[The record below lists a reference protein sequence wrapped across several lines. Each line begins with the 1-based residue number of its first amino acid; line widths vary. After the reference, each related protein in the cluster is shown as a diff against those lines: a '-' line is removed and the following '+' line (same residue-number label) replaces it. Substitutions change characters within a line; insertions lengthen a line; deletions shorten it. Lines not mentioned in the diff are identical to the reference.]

1 MDIHYTPD
9 ELAFREEVRDFLHKE
24 LPASLSA
31 KVKLGKRLGKADLA
45 GWMKTL
51 NQRGWYASH
60 WPEALG
66 GTGWSIVQKHIFDEE
81 CATFGAPRVLPF
93 GVMMVGPVIIKF
105 GTPEQ
110 KAHYLPRI
118 LDGTDWWCQGYSE
131 PGAGSDLASLKTR
144 AVRDGDHYIVN
155 GQKTWTTLAQH
166 ADWMFCLVRT
176 DAEAKPQRGIS
187 FLLIDMKSPGVSVR
201 PIITLDGEHEVN
213 EVFLD
218 NVRVPVANLVGTE
231 NEGWTCAKFL
241 LTYERTGLAGIGM
254 SKALL
259 EHLKRVSGRELCDGK
274 PMIEDP
280 LFRCQIAEIEMQ
292 LMAIEMSTLRTLAAA
307 RDGGVPG
314 AESSILKVKGTE
326 IRQAITHLLR
336 KVLGPHAMPFLEEE
350 MELDYQGELLH
361 TEYSAT
367 PAGQYFIM
375 RKVSIYG
382 GSNEIQKNIVS
393 KMILEL

>member
-1 MDIHYTPD
+1 MDIHYTPE
-9 ELAFREEVRDFLHKE
+9 ELAFREEVRDFLRNE
-24 LPASLSA
+24 LPADLSA
-31 KVKLGKRLGKADLA
+31 KVRLGKRLSKADHLR
-45 GWMKTL
+45 WMRTL
-51 NQRGWYASH
+51 NSRGWYAAH
-60 WPEALG
+60 WPQELG
-66 GTGWSIVQKHIFDEE
+66 GTGWNVVQKHIFEEE
-81 CATFGAPRVLPF
+81 CAAFGAPRVLPF
-93 GVMMVGPVIIKF
+93 GVLMVGPVIIKF

-118 LDGTDWWCQGYSE
+118 LNCDDWWAQGYSE

-144 AVRDGDHYIVN
+144 AVRDGDFYVVN
-155 GQKTWTTLAQH
+155 GQKTWTTMGHH
-166 ADWMFCLVRT
+166 ADWIFCLVRT
-176 DAEAKPQRGIS
+176 DPDAQPQRGIS
-187 FLLIDMKSPGVSVR
+187 FLLINMRSPGITVR

-213 EVFLD
+213 EVFFD
-218 NVRVPVANLVGTE
+218 NVRVPVENLVGKE
-231 NEGWTCAKFL
+231 NEGWTCAKYL

-259 EHLKRVSGRELCDGK
+259 EHLKTVAGRELRDGK
-274 PMIEDP
+274 PLIEDP
-280 LFRCQIAEIEMQ
+280 LFRAQVAEVEMQ

-336 KVLGPHAMPFLEEE
+336 KVIGPYALPFLDEE
-350 MELDYQGELLH
+350 MEQDYDGELLH
-361 TEYSAT
+361 TDYSAT
-367 PAGQYFIM
+367 PASQYFIM